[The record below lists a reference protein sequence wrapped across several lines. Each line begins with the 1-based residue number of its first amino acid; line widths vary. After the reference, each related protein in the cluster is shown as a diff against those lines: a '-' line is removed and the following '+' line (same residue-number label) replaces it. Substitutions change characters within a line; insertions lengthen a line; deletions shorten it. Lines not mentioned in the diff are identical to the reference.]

1 MSLRKKGPKIMGD
14 FEFSDLNLH
23 QQQEIVKAVS
33 KGATRRD
40 IMTWMMAAGATA
52 TTGGAIFSSAS
63 EVWASTPKRGGRLV
77 CAGDQHGPADTLDPI
92 LCTAS
97 VDYWRGRMFYG
108 KLVRLKADLSWEPEL
123 AEEVLVNAS
132 ATKWTFKIRKGVE
145 FHNGHTLNADDVIY
159 TLSRHLGP
167 DTKSIGKSQMDMV
180 KDLKKINEHE
190 VEVNLETPNADLVN
204 SLGTFHFNVLQDG
217 TTDFS
222 TANGTGPYRCK
233 EFKPGVR
240 TVGTPYE
247 NCWHGPGY
255 VDEMEHFGIGDPVAR
270 LNAFMAGD
278 VDLMVNLP
286 GKAVKEVEA
295 AAGKEVWSVESG
307 RYTSIVAHQGVSP
320 SNNRDLVRAMQL
332 CMDRTRVVKGE
343 LKGLGSVGNDQPINK
358 AYFDYSPDI
367 PQRPM
372 DLDKAKY
379 HFQKSGIGST
389 TIPIIAAEVSQAAT
403 FQCLALQREAKKI
416 GMNIDVQKVTTDGYW
431 GAVWMQGSPF
441 NVTTWNMRPTANIM
455 MTLAY
460 KSDSNWNETFWKS
473 EKFDKTLV
481 EVRGVT
487 DAAERKQMYHDLQM
501 DIHENGGSIT
511 PAHLNYTDARASHVK
526 GITMVPLNNWGGA
539 EAPPYIYR
547 DDA

>member
-1 MSLRKKGPKIMGD
+1 MSLRKKGPKIMGE
-14 FEFSDLNLH
+14 FEFSDLKLH
-23 QQQEIVKAVS
+23 QQQEIVNAVR

-52 TTGGAIFSSAS
+52 TTGGAIFGSAS
-63 EVWASTPKRGGRLV
+63 QVWASTPKRGGRLV

-108 KLVRLKADLSWEPEL
+108 NLVRLKADLSWEPEL
-123 AEEVLVNAS
+123 AEEVLVNS
-132 ATKWTFKIRKGVE
+132 DATKWTFKLRKGVE
-145 FHNGHTLNADDVIY
+145 FHNGKTMNADDVVY
-159 TLSRHLGP
+159 TLSRHMGE
-167 DTKSIGKSQMDMV
+167 DTKSIGKSQFDMV
-180 KDLKKINEHE
+180 TSVKKVNEYE
-190 VEVNLETPNADLVN
+190 VECNLETPNADLVN
-204 SLGTFHFNVLQDG
+204 SLGTFHFRVVQDG
-217 TTDFS
+217 VEDFS
-222 TANGTGPYRCK
+222 TAIGTGPYRCK

-240 TVGTPYE
+240 TVGTPFE

-255 VDEMEHFGIGDPVAR
+255 LDEMEHFGIGDPVAR

-278 VDLMVNLP
+278 VDMMVNLP

-307 RYTSIVAHQGVSP
+307 RYTSIVCHQGVSP
-320 SNNRDLVRAMQL
+320 SNNRDLIRAMQM

-367 PQRPM
+367 PQREL
-372 DLDKAKY
+372 DLDKAKF
-379 HFQKSGIGST
+379 HFEKSGVGST

-481 EVRGVT
+481 QVRGVT

-511 PAHLNYTDARASHVK
+511 PAHLNYTDACASYVK
-526 GITMVPLNNWGGA
+526 GRTMVPLNNWGGA

-547 DDA
+547 DDV

>member
-14 FEFSDLNLH
+14 FEFSDLKLH
-23 QQQEIVKAVS
+23 QQQEIVNAVR

-52 TTGGAIFSSAS
+52 TTGGAIFGSAS
-63 EVWASTPKRGGRLV
+63 QVWASTPKRGGRLG

-108 KLVRLKADLSWEPEL
+108 NLVRLKADLSWEPEL
-123 AEEVLVNAS
+123 AEEVLVNS
-132 ATKWTFKIRKGVE
+132 DATKWTFKLRKGVE
-145 FHNGHTLNADDVIY
+145 FHNGKTMNADDVVY
-159 TLSRHLGP
+159 TLSRHMGE
-167 DTKSIGKSQMDMV
+167 DTKSIGKSQFDMV
-180 KDLKKINEHE
+180 TSVKKVNEYE
-190 VEVNLETPNADLVN
+190 VECNLETPNADLVN
-204 SLGTFHFNVLQDG
+204 SLGTFHFRVIQDG
-217 TTDFS
+217 VEDFS
-222 TANGTGPYRCK
+222 TAIGTGPYRCK

-240 TVGTPYE
+240 TVGTPFE

-255 VDEMEHFGIGDPVAR
+255 LDEMEHFGIGDPVAR

-278 VDLMVNLP
+278 VDMMVNLP

-307 RYTSIVAHQGVSP
+307 RYTSIVCHQGVSP
-320 SNNRDLVRAMQL
+320 SNNRDLIRAMQM

-367 PQRPM
+367 PQREL
-372 DLDKAKY
+372 DLDKAKF
-379 HFQKSGIGST
+379 HFEKSGVGST

-481 EVRGVT
+481 QVRGVT

-511 PAHLNYTDARASHVK
+511 PAHLNYTDACASYVK
-526 GITMVPLNNWGGA
+526 GRTMVPLNNWGGA

-547 DDA
+547 DDV

>member
-1 MSLRKKGPKIMGD
+1 MVKNSDGFKKVGD
-14 FEFSDLNLH
+14 FKYSDLRINE
-23 QQQEIVKAVS
+23 QQDIINAVR

-40 IMTWMMAAGATA
+40 IMTWMTAAGASLTTA
-52 TTGGAIFSSAS
+52 GAIFSGAS
-63 EVWASTPKRGGRLV
+63 TAWAATPKRGGRLV

-108 KLVRLKADLSWEPEL
+108 KLVRLKDDLSWEPEL
-123 AEEVLVNAS
+123 AEEVLVNS
-132 ATKWTFKIRKGVE
+132 DATKWTFKLRKGVE
-145 FHNGHTLNADDVIY
+145 FHNGKTMTADDVVH
-159 TLSRHLGP
+159 TLKRHLGE

-180 KDLKKINEHE
+180 KEVKKINEYE
-190 VEVNLETPNADLVN
+190 VELNLSTPNADLVN
-204 SLGTFHFNVLQDG
+204 SLGTFHFNIIQDG
-217 TTDFS
+217 VTEFS
-222 TANGTGPYRCK
+222 TAIGTGPYRCK

-240 TVGTPYE
+240 TVGTPFE

-255 VDEMEHFGIGDPVAR
+255 LDEMEHFGIADATSR
-270 LNAFMAGD
+270 LNAFLAGD
-278 VDLMVNLP
+278 VDMMVNLP
-286 GKAVKEVEA
+286 GKAVSKVEET
-295 AAGKEVWSVESG
+295 AGKDVWSIESG
-307 RYTSIVAHQGVSP
+307 RYTSIVAHQGISP
-320 SNNRDLVRAMQL
+320 SNNRDLVKAMQM
-332 CMDRTRVVKGE
+332 CMDRTRILKGE
-343 LKGLGSVGNDQPINK
+343 LKGLGSLGNDQPINK

-367 PQRPM
+367 PQREL

-379 HFQKSGIGST
+379 HFEKSGIGGT
-389 TIPIIAAEVSQAAT
+389 AIPIIAAEVSQAAT

-473 EKFDKTLV
+473 EKFDKALV

-487 DAAERKQMYHDLQM
+487 DATKRKQMYHDMQM
-501 DIHENGGSIT
+501 DIHENCGSIT
-511 PAHLNYTDARASHVK
+511 PVHLNYTDAVASNVK
-526 GITMVPLNNWGGA
+526 GLTHVPLNNWGGA
-539 EAPPYIYR
+539 EAPPFIWKE
-547 DDA
+547 A

>member
-14 FEFSDLNLH
+14 FEFSDLKLH
-23 QQQEIVKAVS
+23 QQQEIVNAVR

-52 TTGGAIFSSAS
+52 TTGGAIFGSAS
-63 EVWASTPKRGGRLV
+63 QVLASTPKRGGRLV

-108 KLVRLKADLSWEPEL
+108 NLVRLKADLSWEPEL
-123 AEEVLVNAS
+123 AEEVLVNS
-132 ATKWTFKIRKGVE
+132 DATKWTFKLRKGVE
-145 FHNGHTLNADDVIY
+145 FHNGKTMNADDVVY
-159 TLSRHLGP
+159 TLSRHMGE
-167 DTKSIGKSQMDMV
+167 DTKSIGKSQFDMV
-180 KDLKKINEHE
+180 TSVKKVNEFE
-190 VEVNLETPNADLVN
+190 VECNLETPNADLVN
-204 SLGTFHFNVLQDG
+204 SLGTFHFRVIQDG
-217 TTDFS
+217 VEDFS
-222 TANGTGPYRCK
+222 TAIGTGPYRCK

-240 TVGTPYE
+240 TVGTPFE

-255 VDEMEHFGIGDPVAR
+255 LDEMEHFGIGDPVAR

-278 VDLMVNLP
+278 VDMMVNLP

-307 RYTSIVAHQGVSP
+307 RYTSIVCHQGVSP
-320 SNNRDLVRAMQL
+320 SNNRDLIRAMQM

-367 PQRPM
+367 PQREL
-372 DLDKAKY
+372 DLDKAKF
-379 HFQKSGIGST
+379 HFEKSGVGST

-416 GMNIDVQKVTTDGYW
+416 GMNWECD
-431 GAVWMQGSPF
+431 
-441 NVTTWNMRPTANIM
+441 
-455 MTLAY
+455 
-460 KSDSNWNETFWKS
+460 
-473 EKFDKTLV
+473 
-481 EVRGVT
+481 
-487 DAAERKQMYHDLQM
+487 
-501 DIHENGGSIT
+501 DIHLSRCHMHTSRRKPNIISQPQFQI
-511 PAHLNYTDARASHVK
+511 
-526 GITMVPLNNWGGA
+526 
-539 EAPPYIYR
+539 
-547 DDA
+547 

>member
-1 MSLRKKGPKIMGD
+1 MGD
-14 FEFSDLNLH
+14 FEFSDLKLH
-23 QQQEIVKAVS
+23 QQQEIVNAVR

-52 TTGGAIFSSAS
+52 TTGGAIFGSAS
-63 EVWASTPKRGGRLV
+63 QVLASTPKRGGRLV
-77 CAGDQHGPADTLDPI
+77 CAGDQHDPADTLDPI

-108 KLVRLKADLSWEPEL
+108 NLVRLKADLSWEPEL
-123 AEEVLVNAS
+123 AEEVLVNS
-132 ATKWTFKIRKGVE
+132 DATKWTFKLRKGVE
-145 FHNGHTLNADDVIY
+145 FHNGKTMNADDVVY
-159 TLSRHLGP
+159 TLSRHMGE
-167 DTKSIGKSQMDMV
+167 DTKSIGKSQFDMV
-180 KDLKKINEHE
+180 TSVKKVNEYE
-190 VEVNLETPNADLVN
+190 VECNLETPNADLVN
-204 SLGTFHFNVLQDG
+204 SLGTFHFRVIQDG
-217 TTDFS
+217 VEDFS
-222 TANGTGPYRCK
+222 TAIGTGPYRCK

-240 TVGTPYE
+240 TVGTPFE

-255 VDEMEHFGIGDPVAR
+255 LDEMEHFGIGDPVAR

-278 VDLMVNLP
+278 VDMMVNLP

-307 RYTSIVAHQGVSP
+307 RYTSIVCHQGVSP
-320 SNNRDLVRAMQL
+320 SNNRDLIRAMQM

-367 PQRPM
+367 PQREL
-372 DLDKAKY
+372 DLDKAKF
-379 HFQKSGIGST
+379 HFEKSGVGST

-487 DAAERKQMYHDLQM
+487 DAAKRKQMYHDLQM

>member
-1 MSLRKKGPKIMGD
+1 MVTSVKK
-14 FEFSDLNLH
+14 
-23 QQQEIVKAVS
+23 
-33 KGATRRD
+33 
-40 IMTWMMAAGATA
+40 
-52 TTGGAIFSSAS
+52 
-63 EVWASTPKRGGRLV
+63 
-77 CAGDQHGPADTLDPI
+77 
-92 LCTAS
+92 
-97 VDYWRGRMFYG
+97 
-108 KLVRLKADLSWEPEL
+108 
-123 AEEVLVNAS
+123 VN
-132 ATKWTFKIRKGVE
+132 E
-145 FHNGHTLNADDVIY
+145 Y
-159 TLSRHLGP
+159 
-167 DTKSIGKSQMDMV
+167 
-180 KDLKKINEHE
+180 E
-190 VEVNLETPNADLVN
+190 VECNLETPNADLVN
-204 SLGTFHFNVLQDG
+204 SLGTFHFRVVQDG
-217 TTDFS
+217 VEDFS
-222 TANGTGPYRCK
+222 TAIGTGPYRCK

-240 TVGTPYE
+240 TVGTPFE

-255 VDEMEHFGIGDPVAR
+255 LDEMEHFGIGDPVAR

-278 VDLMVNLP
+278 VDMMVNLP

-295 AAGKEVWSVESG
+295 TAGKEVWSVESG
-307 RYTSIVAHQGVSP
+307 RYTSIVCHQGVSP
-320 SNNRDLVRAMQL
+320 SNNRDLIRAMQM

-367 PQRPM
+367 PQRAL
-372 DLDKAKY
+372 DLDKAKF
-379 HFQKSGIGST
+379 HFEKSGVGST

-481 EVRGVT
+481 QVRGVT

-511 PAHLNYTDARASHVK
+511 PAHLNYTDACASYVK
-526 GITMVPLNNWGGA
+526 GRTMVPLNNWGGA

-547 DDA
+547 DDV